1 MTREQLDELKGH
13 TPGPW
18 VYVETLS
25 SCYVKAGHYTER
37 GKEIVNYSYS
47 LSPTI
52 DSANAKL
59 IAAAPDLLA
68 HIDEQQSEI
77 EMLQGSLEEWRL
89 DFAGLKEDNARLR
102 RAIKKHKDEMRRYL
116 PILEALEAKPSSWE
130 WFTDGTG
137 IATLNGYR
145 EALKEVGDERV

>member
-1 MTREQLDELKGH
+1 MTPEQLEELKGH

-25 SCYVKAGHYTER
+25 SCYVKAGHFTEHSR
-37 GKEIVNYSYS
+37 EIVYYPYS
-47 LSPTI
+47 LTPTT

-102 RAIKKHKDEMRRYL
+102 GAIKKHKSEVWGRVEVSHPDDADLY
-116 PILEALEAKPSSWE
+116 
-130 WFTDGTG
+130 D
-137 IATLNGYR
+137 
-145 EALKEVGDERV
+145 ALKEARDDT

>member
-1 MTREQLDELKGH
+1 MTPEQLDALRGH

-37 GKEIVNYSYS
+37 VKEIVNYSYS
-47 LSPTI
+47 LSSTI

-68 HIDEQQSEI
+68 HIDEQQRKI
-77 EMLQGSLEEWRL
+77 DRLQEAMRNIV
-89 DFAGLKEDNARLR
+89 AN
-102 RAIKKHKDEMRRYL
+102 DESDKYSKWPDTQYRMRS
-116 PILEALEAKPSSWE
+116 IAEA
-130 WFTDGTG
+130 
-137 IATLNGYR
+137 
-145 EALKEVGDERV
+145 ALKEAQDEHMA